1 MRPDQS
7 TTPRTVR
14 RALPAFTEQL
24 FEPFGRLRSELDRL
38 FDEVPSRMPA
48 LQFGRTGPTAPVPA
62 LEMTESDEAYKLTA
76 ELPGIDAA
84 NVEVTVAEGV
94 LTITGEKKEERE
106 EKEKNY
112 YFSERSY
119 GSFQRSLQ
127 LPGDAAADKI
137 TARSMDGVLTIT
149 LPKDEKANARKR
161 RIEIDAK

>member
-1 MRPDQS
+1 
-7 TTPRTVR
+7 
-14 RALPAFTEQL
+14 
-24 FEPFGRLRSELDRL
+24 
-38 FDEVPSRMPA
+38 
-48 LQFGRTGPTAPVPA
+48 
-62 LEMTESDEAYKLTA
+62 MTESDEAYKLTA

-137 TARSMDGVLTIT
+137 TARSKDGVLTIT

>member
-1 MRPDQS
+1 MPPEQS
-7 TTPRTVR
+7 TTPIPVQRN
-14 RALPAFTEQL
+14 LPAFTEPL
-24 FEPFGRLRSELDRL
+24 FEPLGKLRSEIDRL
-38 FDEVPSRMPA
+38 LDDFPANMPA
-48 LQFGRTGPTAPVPA
+48 FRFGRKGPVAPVPA

-127 LPGDAAADKI
+127 LPSDAAADKI
-137 TARSMDGVLTIT
+137 TAMSKDGVLTIT

-161 RIEIDAK
+161 RIKIDAK

>member
-76 ELPGIDAA
+76 ELPGIDPA

-137 TARSMDGVLTIT
+137 TARSKDGVLTIT